1 MRGRKFVRDRND
13 LLSYYLQ
20 KVGLNRMG
28 SYIDFPKWLKKK
40 KKKNQKKNPQ
50 KKLLKFFSI
59 CFNCRIKS
67 SKHYQ

>member
-20 KVGLNRMG
+20 KVGLNRMR

-40 KKKNQKKNPQ
+40 QHKNPQ
-50 KKLLKFFSI
+50 KK
-59 CFNCRIKS
+59 
-67 SKHYQ
+67 

>member
-1 MRGRKFVRDRND
+1 MRGKKFVRDSID

-40 KKKNQKKNPQ
+40 QHKNPQ
-50 KKLLKFFSI
+50 KK
-59 CFNCRIKS
+59 
-67 SKHYQ
+67 

>member
-40 KKKNQKKNPQ
+40 KKKKQRKNPQ
-50 KKLLKFFSI
+50 KK
-59 CFNCRIKS
+59 
-67 SKHYQ
+67 